1 LRGVAVQPVAA
12 LERPAR
18 RPRIATRLLAISHIA
33 SIKYPTLLN
42 DSALANDNKKS
53 LMV

>member
-1 LRGVAVQPVAA
+1 LLFSQATAA

-18 RPRIATRLLAISHIA
+18 RQRIATRLPAVSHIA
-33 SIKYPTLLN
+33 SSKYPTLLN

-53 LMV
+53 LVG